1 MKLYINVT
9 NKREFRKFLNF
20 LEKNGYKRELNL
32 EPGTRFWLKNK
43 EVVLVYGN
51 KNINWYDS
59 GTYPNTPT
67 FPKDKNTILQSLN
80 LLDKYNESNNLVNTF
95 QNKENRY
102 KIIKTVEQ
110 ENNPVTINYNYIVT
124 DNSIAIFAGAKPF
137 VARKEHPSYQK
148 IKNLVK
154 AQKFEEAT
162 KLFDIGNSI
171 SNQSNGKITIKNNNI
186 YWNEKPLHNYV
197 ASRILALLKE
207 GFDTKP
213 VINFLEDLYNNN
225 PLVKQDN
232 NHYLVNDLFKFL
244 EANDLPWCPDGSFL
258 AWKRVRKDGFDI
270 HSGTIQYKVGEI
282 IEESFD
288 RVDKNRDNHC
298 SVGLHFAS
306 AAYYKRSNFGENTD
320 YKTLLVKIM
329 PSWVCSIPSDY
340 GNSKGRAYKMFVY
353 AEYNENTS
361 VNLKSAA
368 VSNYVKSPKRDSMG
382 RFCKSA

>member
-1 MKLYINVT
+1 MTLYFNLT
-9 NKREFRKFLNF
+9 NKREFKKFLNF
-20 LEKNGYKRELNL
+20 LEDNEYTINPNLDKGSEVWEDLGLIKIVDKR
-32 EPGTRFWLKNK
+32 
-43 EVVLVYGN
+43 V
-51 KNINWYDS
+51 IWYSRTPSDS
-59 GTYPNTPT
+59 FYS
-67 FPKDKNTILQSLN
+67 FPADKRAIVQSLN
-80 LLDKYNESNNLVNTF
+80 LLDKYNESNNLVNIS
-95 QNKENRY
+95 QNKENRD

-110 ENNPVTINYNYIVT
+110 KNNPVKINYNYIVT
-124 DNSIAIFAGAKPF
+124 DNSITIFAGAKPF

-197 ASRILALLKE
+197 TSRILALLKE

-232 NHYLVNDLFKFL
+232 NHYLVEDLYKFL
-244 EANDLPWCPDGSFL
+244 SVNDLPLCEDGSFL
-258 AWKRVRKDGFDI
+258 AWKRVRNDGFDI

-282 IEESFD
+282 VEESFD

-298 SVGLHFAS
+298 SYGLHFCAKS
-306 AAYYKRSNFGENTD
+306 YLEKSGFGGDKPN
-320 YKTLLVKIM
+320 KMLLVKVK

-353 AEYNENTS
+353 AEYNENTNI
-361 VNLKSAA
+361 NLKSAA
-368 VSNYVKSPKRDSMG
+368 LSNTQSGPKRDSKG
-382 RFCKSA
+382 RFCK